1 MYPHCGCSTKNK
13 ACSTLFSSAFTNRTT
28 LFLFVIIDFLSW
40 QRFFID
46 ASTMVFDSGFWQRFF
61 FYFTHCFGFSFL
73 FIFNLIFVSFGFLFL
88 ALLQFSFLRQI
99 STDLSIEKVWH
110 QGLHYKLRQNGVSG
124 KLLNTLTDFLEG
136 SIFLM
141 GYGCSWSF
149 PRFIYVL
156 LPKGNIFHK
165 KIFSLSFNSL
175 IVQSTHE

>member
-1 MYPHCGCSTKNK
+1 MYPHCGCSTKNT
-13 ACSTLFSSAFTNRTT
+13 ACSTLSSSSFTNRTT

-46 ASTMVFDSGFWQRFF
+46 ASTMVFDNGFWQRFF

-124 KLLNTLTDFLEG
+124 KLLNTLTDFLDNRTQRVILKDQFSSWAMVVAG
-136 SIFLM
+136 VSQDLFMYYCPKAIFFTRKFLA
-141 GYGCSWSF
+141 
-149 PRFIYVL
+149 
-156 LPKGNIFHK
+156 
-165 KIFSLSFNSL
+165 
-175 IVQSTHE
+175 